1 MDCFYI
7 ITNKLKDKDYAITN
21 EIRQY
26 IEDHGKICFS
36 LRKGRRRT
44 HHTRDSP

>member
-26 IEDHGKICFS
+26 IEDHGKTCFLS
-36 LRKGRRRT
+36 EKDGEKSEAKR
-44 HHTRDSP
+44 S